1 MLIDL
6 HTHTTRYSS
15 CAKSSPEEMVA
26 EAICVGLDGLAITEH
41 DTMWGDAEFAALQV
55 AFPHIA
61 LFRGVEITDA
71 EGNDFVLYGLTRP
84 EHFRRGM
91 PAIELIREA
100 RAQGGAIIL
109 AHPFRF
115 KPEVPAAIWDEPID
129 GIEVASTNIL
139 GYWTRDL
146 MALRARLGV
155 NAIAASDAHH
165 VSRLGTFATCFPAP
179 VRDDAGLATALH
191 VGSLAL
197 CVDIPRIEAYDPRY
211 VPELAALG
219 TALVEG

>member
-15 CAKSSPEEMVA
+15 CAKSSPEEMIA
-26 EAICVGLDGLAITEH
+26 EAIRVGLDGLAITEH
-41 DTMWGDAEFAALQV
+41 DIMWDDAEFAALQA
-55 AFPHIA
+55 AFPRIV

-71 EGNDFVLYGLTRP
+71 EGNDFVLYGLKRP
-84 EHFRRGM
+84 EYFRRGM
-91 PAIELIREA
+91 PASELIREA

-115 KPEVPAAIWDEPID
+115 RPEVPAAIWDEPID

-165 VSRLGTFATCFPAP
+165 VSRLGTFATRFPASM
-179 VRDDAGLATALH
+179 RDGAELAAALRAGSPTLW
-191 VGSLAL
+191 
-197 CVDIPRIEAYDPRY
+197 VDVPRVEAYDPRY

-219 TALVEG
+219 AVLVEG

>member
-26 EAICVGLDGLAITEH
+26 EAIRVGLDGIVITEH
-41 DTMWGDAEFAALQV
+41 DVMWADAELAALQA
-55 AFPHIA
+55 AFPRIV

-71 EGNDFVLYGLTRP
+71 EGNDFVLYGLTQP
-84 EHFRRGM
+84 EHFWRGM
-91 PAIELIREA
+91 PAAALIREA

-115 KPEVPAAIWDEPID
+115 RPEVPAAIWDEPID

-165 VSRLGTFATCFPAP
+165 VSRLGTFATRFPLP
-179 VRDDAGLATALH
+179 LRDDAALAAALRAGGL
-191 VGSLAL
+191 SL
-197 CVDIPRIEAYDPRY
+197 CVDVPRIEAYEPRY

-219 TALVEG
+219 AILVAG